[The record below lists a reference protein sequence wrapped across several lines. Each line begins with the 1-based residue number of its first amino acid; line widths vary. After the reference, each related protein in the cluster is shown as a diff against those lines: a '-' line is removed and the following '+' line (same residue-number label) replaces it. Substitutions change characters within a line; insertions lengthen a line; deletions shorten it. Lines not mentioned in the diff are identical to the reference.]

1 MRNCIAVGCDL
12 HEKNMLLMT
21 AHNDGRP
28 QKRSFGTDRE
38 SRQKMIAYLK
48 QCQRE
53 AGADEVVFV
62 YEASNQ
68 GYVLHDAL
76 RAAGIECHV
85 LAPTNMEQSPKRR
98 KHKTDEKDA
107 QAALD
112 ALRSYLFGGK
122 ALPVIWVP
130 DPQTRED
137 RELVRARQD
146 LGQKI
151 TGVETQIRSLLK
163 RQDVAKPKGLGQ
175 GWTARFRAWLRGL
188 TQPGSA
194 LGTQSRPVLASL
206 LRQLGALEAE
216 REALD
221 VAVIELA
228 QTERYR
234 DAVRELR
241 QEKGVGV
248 LTAMIFLTEMG
259 NLLRFANR
267 RQVGNYVGLTPS
279 SYESGEA
286 DDRKGHITH
295 QGSWWLRRAL
305 CQAYWA
311 RLRTDL
317 KEKARFEAWLAR
329 HGKKKMVGVVA
340 GMRRLTVRLWHI
352 GRAVQERMGVLAP
365 PPVPPKGGSASL
377 RPRHAPGIETLAGAL
392 PC

>member
-1 MRNCIAVGCDL
+1 
-12 HEKNMLLMT
+12 MLLMM
-21 AHNDGRP
+21 AHKDGRP
-28 QKRSFGTDRE
+28 HKRSFGTDRE
-38 SRQKMIAYLK
+38 SRQNMITYLK
-48 QCQRE
+48 GCQE
-53 AGADEVVFV
+53 QAGADQTVFA

-76 RAAGIECHV
+76 QAAGIECHV
-85 LAPTNMEQSPKRR
+85 LAPTNVERSPKRR

-112 ALRSYLFGGK
+112 ALRSHLFAGK
-122 ALPVIWVP
+122 ALPAVWVP
-130 DPQTRED
+130 DPPTREA

-146 LGQKI
+146 VGQKL

-175 GWTARFRAWLRGL
+175 GWTARWRAWLRGL
-188 TQPGSA
+188 TQPGSP
-194 LGTQSRPVLASL
+194 LGTQGRFVLASL
-206 LRQLGALEAE
+206 LRQLQALEAE

-221 VAVIELA
+221 VAVTQLA
-228 QTERYR
+228 QTEPYR
-234 DAVRELR
+234 NALRELR

-259 NLLRFANR
+259 NLLRFSNR

-295 QGSWWLRRAL
+295 QGSWWLRRVL

-311 RLRTDL
+311 RLRTDPQ
-317 KEKARFEAWLAR
+317 EKARFQTWLAR

-340 GMRRLTVRLWHI
+340 GMRRLAVRLWHR
-352 GRAVQERMGVLAP
+352 GRAIQERMGFTAP

-377 RPRHAPGIETLAGAL
+377 RPRQVRGSEMLAGAL
-392 PC
+392 PV

>member
-1 MRNCIAVGCDL
+1 
-12 HEKNMLLMT
+12 MLLMM
-21 AHNDGRP
+21 AHKDGRP
-28 QKRSFGTDRE
+28 HKRSFGTDRE
-38 SRQKMIAYLK
+38 SRQNMITYLK
-48 QCQRE
+48 GCQE
-53 AGADEVVFV
+53 QAGADQTVFA

-76 RAAGIECHV
+76 QAAGIECHV
-85 LAPTNMEQSPKRR
+85 LAPTNVERSPKRR

-112 ALRSYLFGGK
+112 ALRSHLFAGK
-122 ALPVIWVP
+122 ALPAVWVP
-130 DPQTRED
+130 DPPTREA

-146 LGQKI
+146 VGQKL

-175 GWTARFRAWLRGL
+175 GWTARWRAWLRGL
-188 TQPGSA
+188 TQPGSP
-194 LGTQSRPVLASL
+194 LGTQGRFVLASL
-206 LRQLGALEAE
+206 LRQLQALEAE

-221 VAVIELA
+221 VAVTQLA
-228 QTERYR
+228 QTEPYR
-234 DAVRELR
+234 NALRELR

-259 NLLRFANR
+259 NLLRFSNR

-295 QGSWWLRRAL
+295 QGSWWLRRVL

-311 RLRTDL
+311 RLRTDPQ
-317 KEKARFEAWLAR
+317 EKARFQTWLAR
-329 HGKKKMVGVVA
+329 HGKKKVEETVIVELKSVREILPLHRAQVITYLKLSGKRLGLLINFNVPHLRDGV
-340 GMRRLTVRLWHI
+340 
-352 GRAVQERMGVLAP
+352 ERIVL
-365 PPVPPKGGSASL
+365 
-377 RPRHAPGIETLAGAL
+377 
-392 PC
+392 